1 MAGQTSGSGSR
12 YQCIVDAA
20 IINCNI
26 IVNKTKY
33 SVLCVVLEDE
43 ARLDQFPRP
52 VVAQQYP
59 RMMPSEEWHW
69 PLARPRGH
77 LVEGD
82 SRQELEEVEECPAT
96 VHSL

>member
-1 MAGQTSGSGSR
+1 M
-12 YQCIVDAA
+12 
-20 IINCNI
+20 IINYQLQYCEQDQLFC
-26 IVNKTKY
+26 V
-33 SVLCVVLEDE
+33 VVVLEDE

-77 LVEGD
+77 LA
-82 SRQELEEVEECPAT
+82 QETGGGGVPRPRTLIIAT
-96 VHSL
+96 IATIAAIE